1 MPLSRL
7 AAIKKL
13 SWMVQANQFPELDS
27 NALGE
32 LIDEHKRFSTWTAG
46 ETYAVG
52 DQIVPTVPT
61 GRVYNCV
68 IAGTAGT
75 VEPSWPQIGYAQGQI
90 IVDSISNANPPY
102 AFGLNWQDWG
112 FTQQEVYDVRAAA
125 REGWMRKASICANQI
140 NTDDGATKVD
150 LNKLIEHCHKMA
162 ASYRSYEIL

>member
-13 SWMVQANQFPELDS
+13 SWMVQADSFPELDS

-32 LIDEHKRFSTWTAG
+32 LIDEHKRYNTWTAS
-46 ETYAVG
+46 TSYSVG
-52 DQIVPTVPT
+52 DQIVPVVPN

-68 IAGTAGT
+68 IAGTSGT
-75 VEPSWPQIGYAQGQI
+75 VEPVFPQIGYAMGQTI
-90 IVDSISNANPPY
+90 PDGQQLPPNSY
-102 AFGLNWQDWG
+102 GLNWQDWG

-125 REGWMRKASICANQI
+125 REGWMRKASICANLI

-162 ASYRSYEIL
+162 ASYRSYGIL

>member
-61 GRVYNCV
+61 V
-68 IAGTAGT
+68 
-75 VEPSWPQIGYAQGQI
+75 P
-90 IVDSISNANPPY
+90 IVSGPMSFKLKLFSN
-102 AFGLNWQDWG
+102 
-112 FTQQEVYDVRAAA
+112 
-125 REGWMRKASICANQI
+125 
-140 NTDDGATKVD
+140 
-150 LNKLIEHCHKMA
+150 
-162 ASYRSYEIL
+162 RS